1 MEIKIHNTLVGSK
14 QVFKPIDPEKVT
26 IYVCGP
32 TVYNRIHIGNARPAV
47 IFDTFVRLLRQIYPK
62 VVYARNITDVDDKI
76 NNAARELGV
85 DISVVAEKY
94 ALAYQ
99 EDMAALHNF
108 EPDIQP
114 RATEHIDEMI
124 NIIQALI
131 DRGHAYVSDHHVL
144 FNVPSMADYGKLSKR
159 NIDDMIAG
167 ARVEVAS
174 YKKDPMD
181 FVLWKPSTDD
191 LPGWDSPWGRGRP
204 GWHIE
209 CSAMIQK
216 HLGETIDIHG
226 GGADLVF
233 PHHENELAQ
242 GTCCHDH
249 PVEYVRYWMHNG
261 MLNIGGEKMSKSLGN
276 FITVAELL
284 EQYQGEVLRFALL
297 SAQYRSLLNFTDD
310 LLNQSKAALD
320 RFYTVL
326 RELKYV
332 EALPVSEFSSL
343 PVVKALA
350 DDMNTPEALAA
361 MHQLASELFKATD
374 PAEKA
379 KLKGQ
384 FVTSGQLLGLF
395 NHDPE
400 QWFKQGNADSL
411 SEALIDAKIQERADA
426 KKARDFGKADEI
438 RNWLLERG
446 VEIQDTREGTR
457 WQRI

>member
-14 QVFKPIDPEKVT
+14 QVFQPIDPEKIT

-62 VVYARNITDVDDKI
+62 VLYARNITDVDDKI

-99 EDMAALHNF
+99 EDMAALHNL

-181 FVLWKPSTDD
+181 FVLWKPSSDD

-310 LLNQSKAALD
+310 LLDQSKAAVD

-326 RELKYV
+326 RELKDV

-343 PVVKALA
+343 AVVKALA

-361 MHQLASELFKATD
+361 MHQLASELFKSTD

-400 QWFKQGNADSL
+400 QWFKQGDADSL
-411 SEALIDAKIQERADA
+411 SEAVIDTKIQERADA